1 MSLPYPPPSLS
12 LFRTCTR
19 AQSFERAMTMT
30 DAESHDESRCA
41 LRINIALFA
50 SLMPPCRADDHLG
63 GFRKC
68 IDDNDNGDD
77 VDEEEEENE
86 NENEEEN
93 VVVRLN

>member
-1 MSLPYPPPSLS
+1 
-12 LFRTCTR
+12 
-19 AQSFERAMTMT
+19 MTMT

-68 IDDNDNGDD
+68 IDEDDDDDDDEDDDEDDDDNDG
-77 VDEEEEENE
+77 DEEEEEKE
-86 NENEEEN
+86 KKMKMKTKK
-93 VVVRLN
+93 RTSSYD